1 MMPLESNPYQKKL
14 LNTFW
19 DMADIFFFKR
29 KDGSLV
35 EKIFV
40 DYWFGIE
47 FTCTQCDFEGM
58 VEYTNNDGTKNTDI
72 CDMCQGKKTYGG
84 ELANTTEELIEI
96 LQNNEIPTDDE
107 EILSAYD
114 VLWNGTEP
122 QGYINMAD
130 KTKQRWAMF
139 KKYGAFKDG
148 YRGIGDTKGN
158 IIVDVP
164 LADGGVS
171 KTLFSSHTDTVH
183 RTDGFQ
189 QITYT
194 ENPSTGYII
203 QSSNNECL
211 GGDDGTGVWL
221 MTKLIEAGVPGR
233 YIFHR
238 AEEVGGRG
246 SSWIESKGAYLLFG
260 YKRAIAFD
268 RKDKNS
274 VITYQSCSRC
284 CSDTFAE
291 ELASNLIFNAKQ
303 YYLERFKAGDS
314 VVMFDLQAPVTEM
327 RTRWLPIK
335 GAQQEKVTTTN
346 SYGHTSTTWKAPT
359 EEIQYPF
366 TPKNEFWEAVSDKFQ
381 VMSPNNGVEPYEFS
395 SDELQGLLE
404 NYANEDEEGMMKLLE
419 AYLKF
424 KEEVW
429 TTDTGGSFTDTAN
442 YTDVGGPDG
451 KGIPECANLSCGY
464 YNAHTQS
471 EYQDYQF
478 LEVFIEGLIAT
489 PWEELYTANPP
500 ERGYQT
506 TGYTTYRNTYV
517 SPNKSILATA
527 SDSEIATINRKKQD
541 QTDSRKKQRDEKN
554 RMMDEFG
561 FYDDEGYGERYGWED
576 EEYLDIGEDSETISS
591 FWDDY
596 QQGSRSQS
604 SLDAFYMES

>member
-1 MMPLESNPYQKKL
+1 MMPLESNPYQQRL

-47 FTCTQCDFEGM
+47 FTCTQCDIEGM
-58 VEYTNNDGTKNTDI
+58 VEYDNEDGTKNKDI

-96 LQNNEIPTDDE
+96 LQNNEIPTDE
-107 EILSAYD
+107 EGILSAYD
-114 VLWNGTEP
+114 VLWNGTET
-122 QGYINMAD
+122 QGYTNTAD

-148 YRGIGDTKGN
+148 YRGTGDTKGN

-164 LADGGVS
+164 LADGGIS

-189 QITYT
+189 RITYT

-246 SSWIESKGAYLLFG
+246 SGWIETKGEYLLFG
-260 YKRAIAFD
+260 YQRAIAFD

-284 CSDTFAE
+284 CSDTFAD
-291 ELASNLIFNAKQ
+291 ELGNSLMFNAKQ

-327 RTRWLPIK
+327 RTRWQPIK
-335 GAQQEKVTTTN
+335 GAKQEKITTTN
-346 SYGHTSTTWKAPT
+346 AYGHTQTTWQTPT
-359 EEIQYPF
+359 KEVQYPF

-381 VMSPNNGVEPYEFS
+381 VMSPNNGVESYEFS
-395 SDELQGLLE
+395 SDELQGLLQ

-419 AYLKF
+419 DYLKF

-451 KGIPECANLSCGY
+451 NGIPECTNLSCGY

-489 PWEELYTANPP
+489 PWEELHTANPP

-506 TGYTTYRNTYV
+506 IGYTSYRNTYV
-517 SPNKSILATA
+517 GPSKDILATA
-527 SDSEIATINRKKQD
+527 SDSEIASVKRKKQD
-541 QTDSRKKQRDEKN
+541 QTDRRKKERDEKN

-576 EEYLDIGEDSETISS
+576 EDAIEIGESSETVSS

-596 QQGSRSQS
+596 QQGNRSQS
-604 SLDAFYMES
+604 SLDTFYMES